1 MRSDHSCPVL
11 SIRSK
16 GEGRAAPT
24 HGRETIFR
32 LPNLFRRKR
41 PAPLSD
47 PDALSMELARMA
59 IVLARRS
66 IVEYTRMRVGRNWPQ
81 LFSEAA
87 FQEALACACKAATPL
102 CLVWTTR
109 AARRAGLTAAACC
122 EVCADPAGAH
132 EIWCET
138 LSRVAVDALGK
149 LPTSPMEENREEQAD
164 ALHALRC
171 LPATPPVSLAEVVA
185 PREAARFALLLP
197 LERGF
202 TDDDRETIRNTLR
215 LALAETHEDLSR
227 RLDVAALT
235 RIAHAR

>member
-1 MRSDHSCPVL
+1 M
-11 SIRSK
+11 
-16 GEGRAAPT
+16 
-24 HGRETIFR
+24 
-32 LPNLFRRKR
+32 PNLFRRKR
-41 PAPLSD
+41 PEPLRD
-47 PDALSMELARMA
+47 PEALSTELARRA

-109 AARRAGLTAAACC
+109 TARRAGLTAAACC
-122 EVCADPAGAH
+122 EVCADPSGSH
-132 EIWCET
+132 EIWCEA
-138 LSRVAVDALGK
+138 LAQVAVVALRK
-149 LPTSPMEENREEQAD
+149 LPAASMDEGRAD
-164 ALHALRC
+164 HDEALCALRQM
-171 LPATPPVSLAEVVA
+171 PATPPVSLAEVVT

-235 RIAHAR
+235 RVAHPG

>member
-1 MRSDHSCPVL
+1 L
-11 SIRSK
+11 
-16 GEGRAAPT
+16 PT
-24 HGRETIFR
+24 
-32 LPNLFRRKR
+32 LFRRKR
-41 PAPLSD
+41 PEPLRD
-47 PDALSMELARMA
+47 PDQLSTELAHRA

-109 AARRAGLTAAACC
+109 TARRAGLTAAACC
-122 EVCADPAGAH
+122 EVFADPSGAH

-138 LSRVAVDALGK
+138 LARVGVDALGR
-149 LPTSPMEENREEQAD
+149 LPAAGMDEDREDHAE
-164 ALHALRC
+164 ALRALQR

-185 PREAARFALLLP
+185 PQEAARFALLLP
-197 LERGF
+197 LDRGF

-215 LALAETHEDLSR
+215 LALAELYEDLSR
-227 RLDVAALT
+227 RLDVASLT
-235 RIAHAR
+235 RITPAR